1 MSKERILVAEDEKH
15 MLKVVLAYLKK
26 ENFLTKGVNDGITAL
41 KELDNFEPDLLIL
54 DLMLPGLSGEKV
66 CQRIRQHSN
75 LPILML
81 TAKSRPDN
89 KINGFKLGA
98 DDYLVKPFNPK
109 ELMARIKAILRR
121 SDHNSNKCDIIV
133 LGDEKIKIN
142 FDKMKVTNNNKDI
155 KLTSAEFKV
164 LKTLIDNPG
173 QVLSRK
179 QLIDHAF
186 GFEFS
191 GYDRTIDTHIKNIR
205 RKLSLKK
212 DEYIKTVYGAGYKFV
227 GDNYE

>member
-1 MSKERILVAEDEKH
+1 MSKEKILVAEDEEH

-26 ENFLTKGVNDGITAL
+26 ENYLTKGVNDGNSAL
-41 KELDNFEPDLLIL
+41 KEIDHFEPDLLIL

-66 CQRIRQHSN
+66 CQRIRQHSK

-81 TAKSRPDN
+81 TAKSRPDD

-109 ELMARIKAILRR
+109 ELIARIKAILRR
-121 SDHNSNKCDIIV
+121 SDHNSNQCDIIV
-133 LGDEKIKIN
+133 LGNEKIKIN
-142 FDKMKVTNNNKDI
+142 FDNMKVTLNNKDVE
-155 KLTSAEFKV
+155 LTSTEFKV
-164 LKTLIDNPG
+164 LKVLIENSG
-173 QVLSRK
+173 QVLSRE

-186 GFEFS
+186 GFKFN
-191 GYDRTIDTHIKNIR
+191 GFDRTIDTHIKNIR